1 MFESAPN
8 LPRKQKHQMK
18 KSMKGLTLCACLGAF
33 TSSNAATVLK
43 DFTNNGDATGVYG
56 SFAKTPGI
64 TGIALTAVNGD
75 GGAFISQSNV
85 ALQNTEQLQITV
97 KLGPTNTD
105 NQFQILLLD
114 ADGPGNGE
122 AYRYMISTSNFNP
135 NTFTTFTFGPL
146 TAWTGFNPTT
156 FGRGAGDTIQNFGS
170 AADTGLYEF
179 QIQGDFEG
187 GGQVLD
193 IVVQNVS
200 IVPEPTSAGLAG
212 MAALTLLLRR
222 RRA

>member
-1 MFESAPN
+1 
-8 LPRKQKHQMK
+8 MK
-18 KSMKGLTLCACLGAF
+18 TSMKGLTVFACLGAF
-33 TSSNAATVLK
+33 TSANAATVLK

-56 SFAKTPGI
+56 SFTKTPGI
-64 TGIALTAVNGD
+64 TGIAFTAINGD

-85 ALQNTEQLQITV
+85 ALQNTEQLQITL

-114 ADGPGNGE
+114 ADGPANGE
-122 AYRYMISTSNFNP
+122 AYRYMIQTSNFNAS
-135 NTFTTFTFGPL
+135 TFTTFTFGPL
-146 TAWTGFNPTT
+146 TGWTGFNPDT

-200 IVPEPTSAGLAG
+200 VVPEPTSFTLGGLG
-212 MAALTLLLRR
+212 ALGLLVRR
-222 RRA
+222 RRR